1 MGTIGMILMV
11 IGGIG
16 MLVFQIQILIQAFK
30 VSVGWG
36 LASLLIPFVIF
47 VFIAKNW
54 ATCKTPFLRSLGCL
68 VVYLVGMGLSFY
80 GAMSSGMV
88 PSAPTQ

>member
-1 MGTIGMILMV
+1 MHNSYATLGLSIPVIRVIAAFIIGCVAV
-11 IGGIG
+11 I
-16 MLVFQIQILIQAFK
+16 
-30 VSVGWG
+30 
-36 LASLLIPFVIF
+36 IF

-88 PSAPTQ
+88 PSTPTQ